1 MQNKNDESDQ
11 SCDETRSLLMQYC
24 SRVLWLFGNDEC
36 GISGA
41 EQTMEY
47 HGIIK
52 PSSRSSFFFF
62 LKAVRFLL
70 LDGIHH
76 RSIHRLLS

>member
-1 MQNKNDESDQ
+1 MQNKNDERDQSCDETHSLLMQNKNDESDQ

-36 GISGA
+36 GISRA

-62 LKAVRFLL
+62 
-70 LDGIHH
+70 
-76 RSIHRLLS
+76 